1 MKKQLLAAVAATAL
15 MAMPSLASADD
26 QGWYVRGNVGYGTM
40 TEMDLS
46 GGLNGAVQ
54 GEGNVAGS
62 LGLGYAFGNNWR
74 LELDAAQ
81 LWNDLGSVD
90 QIPNSYAKMRTN
102 TAMLNAIYDFSD
114 MGSWTPYVGAGIGFG
129 QSKLNAAAHNSA
141 GHYLLNTNTPACFT
155 DTCKV
160 NDTDTGLAWQL
171 IAGLG
176 YDISERLV
184 WDTQYRYV
192 DLGGLD
198 FLGSGGINGVAGHFN
213 SQVSG
218 ANEHILMTGLRYKF
232 GGVAPKK
239 MKRVEPVTVAC
250 WDGSS
255 AASLAAC
262 PVEAPRVVYTSC
274 WDGSQVE
281 SGSACPA
288 RPVVQCW
295 DGSTVSDAAACPV
308 QRTVTCW
315 DGSLASD
322 ATTCRP
328 QPSIQCS
335 DGSYVSDAAFCAIRT
350 TTTTLNVCGPSS
362 VAIFNVPVNT
372 TGKSVNR
379 LGTLPEFGDSH
390 GLTST
395 QFYEKLATRHASN
408 SFDRKYLDYLFRSM
422 GYSNGFA
429 DAHAGL
435 FSEDVLAQGT
445 SGMLGFGK
453 YHGYAFSVLNT
464 NDRDRQAF
472 RIQGANGQVV
482 HFMKTCGNYMY
493 ACQ

>member
-1 MKKQLLAAVAATAL
+1 MKLQLLTAVAATAL

-322 ATTCRP
+322 ATTCPVQLTYEQSLCANEYRQDIIYYDFNKP
-328 QPSIQCS
+328 QSAETTAKIQRVL
-335 DGSYVSDAAFCAIRT
+335 D
-350 TTTTLNVCGPSS
+350 
-362 VAIFNVPVNT
+362 
-372 TGKSVNR
+372 TGKNCAVSSINIVGHTDSSGAASYNLALSKRRAADVRRALVRQGISSALITSEGKGETQLFLDTGDGVKESLNR
-379 LGTLPEFGDSH
+379 RTE
-390 GLTST
+390 
-395 QFYEKLATRHASN
+395 
-408 SFDRKYLDYLFRSM
+408 
-422 GYSNGFA
+422 
-429 DAHAGL
+429 
-435 FSEDVLAQGT
+435 VLIRLSQTG
-445 SGMLGFGK
+445 
-453 YHGYAFSVLNT
+453 
-464 NDRDRQAF
+464 
-472 RIQGANGQVV
+472 VV
-482 HFMKTCGNYMY
+482 
-493 ACQ
+493 Q